1 MLFLPLLGLAMREL
15 QETRWRCRC
24 RSAAANQIWRQHTA
38 QSKWNV
44 LKIRRHNTNCKYQ
57 FSNWSNLLCN
67 SLHVS
72 KFKTVPLFIL
82 QNIHCPIE
90 CLRPELLAD
99 AHVPHNPR
107 EWWAGHLTSALL
119 PYRQVAALS
128 HLVEAT
134 LSAMKQTKCLITLL
148 THCPAALIINLHLSL
163 FTVDFQACDVLETET
178 PNFLKFR
185 TCPVRFTHL
194 SSWHLFPH
202 LIFSFPIIS
211 WPKPIKYALC

>member
-1 MLFLPLLGLAMREL
+1 MLFLPLLGLAMWEL
-15 QETRWRCRC
+15 QETRWWCRC

-44 LKIRRHNTNCKYQ
+44 LKIRRYNTNCKYQ
-57 FSNWSNLLCN
+57 FSNCSNLLCN

-72 KFKTVPLFIL
+72 KFKTVPPFIL

-128 HLVEAT
+128 YLVEAT
-134 LSAMKQTKCLITLL
+134 LSAMKQTNCLITLL

-163 FTVDFQACDVLETET
+163 FTVDFQASEIVM
-178 PNFLKFR
+178 
-185 TCPVRFTHL
+185 
-194 SSWHLFPH
+194 
-202 LIFSFPIIS
+202 
-211 WPKPIKYALC
+211 Y